1 MAGTGAMGG
10 LAHFLSAQKDAFLAD
25 VDSGRAQG
33 WVVAMGNEAGGESV
47 RRWNIADL
55 TLADLDSLAS
65 SIAYSVLSSAL
76 LETKAI
82 PLLLTPHDLMDLR
95 PENLLVLDQTQIPL
109 SNLLHLDTL
118 PASLMPDASA
128 AVRSP
133 GVGLTNAK
141 VEYAL
146 VDHNRLMPEFGPGKV
161 VAVIDH
167 HEDEHAHDD
176 APVKYV
182 QVPTGSCASLVTKH
196 FMRQWQAA
204 IPAQGGAAPVPPEL
218 ATLLLA
224 AILID
229 TNGLKKG
236 GKAVSTDY
244 EAAHFLFPLSA
255 YSRPSS
261 STSTGDDVAVA
272 LEVSED
278 SVPEALSDAAKELK
292 AKKFD
297 VSKLSTTQLLM
308 RDYKDYSLPTSSQVF
323 PSIQAGLATVPL
335 ALKEWL
341 ARDVVG
347 GGGQTGWA
355 GFLAESDAYMAKR
368 GLDVLGVLTSFKSD
382 KGKDKREAVLL
393 VRYGLDGCAFAD
405 EETGQR
411 VMDQL
416 VAGFEADQV
425 LLLEN
430 WKDKSQPAGAK
441 RISRGALDSQHRFGV
456 VWKQGNAEATRKQF
470 APVLVSHAAERRM
483 MLISPKRHLV
493 SALS

>member
-1 MAGTGAMGG
+1 M
-10 LAHFLSAQKDAFLAD
+10 
-25 VDSGRAQG
+25 
-33 WVVAMGNEAGGESV
+33 
-47 RRWNIADL
+47 L
-55 TLADLDSLAS
+55 TALYRSSELTAADLDSLAS
-65 SIAYSVLSSAL
+65 SIAYAVLSSTL

-82 PLLLTPHDLMDLR
+82 PLVMTPHDLMDLR
-95 PENLLVLDQTQIPL
+95 PENLLVLDQTRVPL
-109 SNLLHLDTL
+109 SDLLHIDTL
-118 PASLMPDASA
+118 PASLTPDPSA
-128 AVRSP
+128 AVQSP

-176 APVKYV
+176 APLKII

-204 IPAQGGAAPVPPEL
+204 IPAQGAAVSPVPPEL

-236 GKAVSTDY
+236 GKAVPTDY
-244 EAAHFLFPLSA
+244 EAAQFLFPLSA
-255 YSRPSS
+255 YAPVSTTSS
-261 STSTGDDVAVA
+261 DGKKPPVP
-272 LEVSED
+272 EVSPD
-278 SVPEALSDAAKELK
+278 QVPEALSDAAKVLK

-308 RDYKDYSLPTSSQVF
+308 RDYKDYTFPTSSQVS
-323 PSIQAGLATVPL
+323 PTIEAGLATVPL
-335 ALKEWL
+335 GLKDWL
-341 ARDVVG
+341 ARENVG
-347 GGGQTGWA
+347 WTGL
-355 GFLAESDAYMAKR
+355 LAESDAYMAKR
-368 GLDVLGVLTSFKSD
+368 GLDVLGILTSFKSE

-405 EETGQR
+405 EATGKR

-416 VAGFEADQV
+416 AAGLEADQV
-425 LLLEN
+425 LLLEE
-430 WKDKSQPAGAK
+430 WKDKSQPAGEK
-441 RISRGALDSQHRFGV
+441 RVSRGALDDEHRFGQ
-456 VWKQGNAEATRKQF
+456 VWKQGNADATRKQF
-470 APVLVSHAAERRM
+470 APVLVSRRATRLFRSDM
-483 MLISPKRHLV
+483 MLTCSKRQV
-493 SALS
+493 VAQLS